1 MATIQPISTTRVTD
15 AMTRGRLTSQI
26 QSDQLELFRLQSQLS
41 TGYRIFLPSDDA
53 AAAQRAISL
62 QRTIERKDQS
72 LTNLQGA
79 RTALATTDSAL
90 NEVNQSLNDLK
101 AAALGAIDSVST
113 DNERKA
119 VIDQIDELMGQ
130 LLRVGNST
138 LSTNY
143 LLGGADTSNT
153 AYRQTSQGYVEYL
166 GDESSPQTFIDIG
179 QLFNTG
185 TSGNDVFG
193 GFSDAVRGGADL
205 NPALTTKTRLDQ
217 LNGGIGVTPGG
228 AIEVRFVPT
237 SSTSSATTSVIDLSQ
252 AETIDDVA
260 RLIEAGK
267 PAGSDIV
274 VSVDGDGLRLDVT
287 GGGVTISEVGSGKTA
302 RELGIL
308 TSGTPQATVAGS
320 GLNPTISSATELN
333 DLFGSKARG
342 RIVSVAA
349 DNDILLTAN
358 RNGAQYNGV
367 TVNYV
372 NDGSAGLETADYDG
386 GTNTLTV
393 HIATGVTTSAG
404 VVNAI
409 NSMANPPFNAQL
421 DYRDQVSPASRGG
434 GVVEAGTNLGVAIT
448 GGVDGQLDL
457 ASGLLVKNG
466 QDTYTIDTSSITTVE
481 GLLNAIN
488 DPQYGLSATI
498 NSSRDGIDVRTRRSG
513 ADFSIGENGGA
524 TATQLGIRTYNESSR
539 LADFNRGQGVI
550 YPGDNDAE
558 TVSQN
563 KFDITV
569 TEDGVVTT
577 YSINPLGLTTVGDLI
592 QRISDATGGAVVASL
607 AETGN
612 GLVLTVTDP
621 DQPAT
626 AAAGSFTLG
635 TTPDT
640 LSITANATGLGGNR
654 PFTVEVIDSGSGG
667 AITANVT
674 GDAIVVDLAGVTT
687 GTTAD
692 IAAAIQAQ
700 LTGYTVASSGTDT
713 ISAAVAQQPA
723 ATTGG
728 AAATNLATT
737 ASSNFGLLGDTITIA
752 TATPG
757 VEGNVP
763 FNVVIRDSTD
773 GAGTGPLTTVF
784 DPDSNTITVD
794 LQGQNT
800 TTAAIAASI
809 QTALSG
815 ETEFPFTVTSSGT
828 TAVTVADVTPPDL
841 ASVVSKDY
849 TLVGDEITIASSDP
863 GAGDSV
869 PFNIVITDS
878 TAGAGT
884 GPLLTTF
891 DSGTNTITV
900 DLQGVA
906 TTTDAIAASIQTAL
920 SGVTTV
926 PYTATSSGTT
936 AVTLAEV
943 SPTGLSSTVSKD
955 YPLQGDAIT
964 IETATT
970 GPGSDVPFN
979 VVVQNSP
986 GGGSGP
992 LLTTFDPGTN
1002 TITVDLQGAA
1012 TTIDAI
1018 AASIQAALSGVT
1030 SVPFTVTSNGTAA
1043 VTVADVPPT
1052 ELEIAAPTTGGRDN
1066 DSIELS
1072 GLVAER
1078 LGFLPSGEASV
1089 TIENTTAASTD
1100 RNQLEVDSVFTTL
1113 IRMREA
1119 LVANDNIAIGHE
1131 TDRLDGD
1138 LDRVS
1143 FARAEVGIRSR
1154 TLDSVEQRLE
1164 DETVTLKTALS
1175 NEIDADMAQVI
1186 SDYMLKQY
1194 ALQASLKTAGTLLSM
1209 SILDFI

>member
-1 MATIQPISTTRVTD
+1 VATIQPISTTRVTD

-53 AAAQRAISL
+53 AAAQRAMAL

-79 RTALATTDSAL
+79 RTALATTDSVL
-90 NEVNQSLNDLK
+90 NEVNQGLNELR
-101 AAALGAIDSVST
+101 AGALGVIDSIST
-113 DNERKA
+113 PEDRQA
-119 VIDQIDELMGQ
+119 VIDQIDELMEQ
-130 LLRVGNST
+130 LVRVGNST

-143 LLGGADTSNT
+143 LLGGAELSNN
-153 AYRQTSQGYVEYL
+153 AYQQTSQGYVEYL

-193 GFSDAVRGGADL
+193 GLSDEIRGGADL
-205 NPALTTKTRLDQ
+205 NPALTTRTRLDQ

-228 AIEVRFVPT
+228 AIEIRFEPT

-260 RLIEAGK
+260 RLIEAGA

-308 TSGTPQATVAGS
+308 STGATQATIAGS
-320 GLNPTISSATELN
+320 NLDPTISSATDLN
-333 DLFGSKARG
+333 DLFGSKALG
-342 RIVSVAA
+342 RIVSTGA

-393 HIATGVTTSAG
+393 HIATGVTTAAG
-404 VVNAI
+404 VANAI
-409 NSMANPPFNAQL
+409 NSMANPPFNAQF

-457 ASGLLVKNG
+457 DSGLLVTNG
-466 QDTYTIDTSSITTVE
+466 QDTYTIDTSSATTVE
-481 GLLNAIN
+481 GLLNLLN
-488 DPQYGLSATI
+488 DPQYGLAATI
-498 NSSRDGIDVRTRRSG
+498 NATRDGIDVRTRRSG
-513 ADFSIGENGGA
+513 ADFSIGENGGT
-524 TATQLGIRTYNESSR
+524 TATQLGIRTYTASSR

-550 YPGDNDAE
+550 IPGDNDAE

-626 AAAGSFTLG
+626 AAAGTFTLG

-640 LSITANATGLGGNR
+640 LSITATATGPGGNR
-654 PFTVEVIDSGSGG
+654 PFTVEVVDNGG
-667 AITANVT
+667 TGPISANVT
-674 GDAIVVDLAGVTT
+674 GDAIVVDLAGVTAT
-687 GTTAD
+687 SD
-692 IAAAIQAQ
+692 EIAAAIQAQ
-700 LTGYTVASSGTDT
+700 LTGFTVTSSGMDVV
-713 ISAAVAQQPA
+713 SAAVAQQPA

-728 AAATNLATT
+728 AAASQLATT

-784 DPDSNTITVD
+784 DPDTNTITVD

-809 QTALSG
+809 QGALSG

-849 TLVGDEITIASSDP
+849 ALVGDEITIASSDP

-869 PFNIVITDS
+869 PFNIVISDS

-920 SGVTTV
+920 SGVTAV
-926 PYTATSSGTT
+926 PYTATSSGTA

-970 GPGSDVPFN
+970 GPGSEVPFN
-979 VVVQNSP
+979 VVVQNS
-986 GGGSGP
+986 GGSGP
-992 LLTTFDPGTN
+992 LLTAFDAGTN
-1002 TITVDLQGAA
+1002 TITVDLQGVA
-1012 TTIDAI
+1012 TTTDAI
-1018 AASIQAALSGVT
+1018 AASIQAALAGT
-1030 SVPFTVTSNGTAA
+1030 TVPYTVSSSGTAA
-1043 VTVADVPPT
+1043 VTTADVPPT

-1066 DSIELS
+1066 DSIALS
-1072 GLVAER
+1072 GVVAER
-1078 LGFLPSGEASV
+1078 LGFLPAGEDSV
-1089 TIENTTAASTD
+1089 TIESTTAASTD
-1100 RNQLEVDSVFTTL
+1100 RKPLEVDSVFTTL
-1113 IRMREA
+1113 IRMRTA
-1119 LVANDNIAIGHE
+1119 LLANDNIAIGHE
-1131 TDRLDGD
+1131 TDRLDAD

-1143 FARAEVGIRSR
+1143 FARAEVGVRSR
-1154 TLDSVEQRLE
+1154 TLDAVEERLE

-1175 NEIDADMAQVI
+1175 NEIDADMAEVI

-1209 SILDFI
+1209 SILDYI